1 MKPVR
6 SERVRVVSLLQCKV
20 KSKNW
25 LGGEVGGRLKREG
38 VNVYIKMFHFVVQ
51 RKTNTPL

>member
-25 LGGEVGGRLKREG
+25 LGGEVGGRLKRERI
-38 VNVYIKMFHFVVQ
+38 YIVMTDSHCCTAE
-51 RKTNTPL
+51 TNIAL

>member
-20 KSKNW
+20 TYKTW
-25 LGGEVGGRLKREG
+25 LGGAVGGRLKRERI
-38 VNVYIKMFHFVVQ
+38 YIVMTDSHCCTAE
-51 RKTNTPL
+51 TNIAL